1 MSIKI
6 EFFYERLD
14 LDQVSKVKDA
24 NESVKTIDLRK
35 GESSLPTWLDRISF
49 RIAFIATFT
58 ALAVVLGYLLAFIPN
73 IELFTLVIFLSGF
86 ILGIREGVIIGAL
99 SSLIFVFFN
108 PIGASPPPLLVYQ
121 VFHYTLTGLS
131 GALTSKFLK
140 NRKFYSPKE
149 DLYRLPIMIILGII
163 GLIITTGYQI
173 LSALVDVFVY
183 FGTLGEFL
191 PYFLTGIPFTIV
203 HIVGNV
209 LGFTFILPGLIQ
221 LIYKLLN

>member
-1 MSIKI
+1 M
-6 EFFYERLD
+6 
-14 LDQVSKVKDA
+14 DQISKVK
-24 NESVKTIDLRK
+24 ETKETVKPIDL
-35 GESSLPTWLDRISF
+35 GTGDSSLPTWMDRISF

>member
-1 MSIKI
+1 M
-6 EFFYERLD
+6 
-14 LDQVSKVKDA
+14 DQISKVK
-24 NESVKTIDLRK
+24 ETKETVKPIDV
-35 GESSLPTWLDRISF
+35 GTGDSSLPTWMDRISF